1 MNSYYIK
8 GSFNKIFNLKFDN
21 GSELIAKIPYPLL
34 TPRHL
39 CTASEVAT
47 MDYARTVLKLPVPK
61 VLGWSSTS
69 TDSDD
74 DVGAEYI
81 LMEKIEGVQVHQRYK
96 HLRSEGF
103 ELITQVTAMERAF
116 VSRRFSQIGSLYYK
130 EDVEPALQARP
141 LYAEGAEEVDEDDDA
156 SVRFR
161 IGPYV
166 DWEVWR
172 GTRANLEADRGPC
185 MCFIFFFFGDLNSTT
200 L

>member
-1 MNSYYIK
+1 MVLE

-39 CTASEVAT
+39 CTASELAT
-47 MDYARTVLKLPVPK
+47 MDYARNVLGLPVPK
-61 VLGWSSTS
+61 VFGWSAWADRT
-69 TDSDD
+69 

-81 LMEKIEGVQVHQRYK
+81 LMEKVEGVEVHQRYK
-96 HLRSEGF
+96 DLRSEGF
-103 ELITQVTAMERAF
+103 ELITQVNAMERAF
-116 VSRRFSQIGSLYYK
+116 VCRRFSQIGSLYYK
-130 EDVEPALQARP
+130 EDVEPELQGRP
-141 LYAEGAEEVDEDDDA
+141 LYADGADDDDDA

-185 MCFIFFFFGDLNSTT
+185 MCVQFFDL
-200 L
+200 LP

>member
-1 MNSYYIK
+1 
-8 GSFNKIFNLKFDN
+8 
-21 GSELIAKIPYPLL
+21 
-34 TPRHL
+34 
-39 CTASEVAT
+39 

-141 LYAEGAEEVDEDDDA
+141 LYAEGAEEVDDDDA
-156 SVRFR
+156 SMRFR

-185 MCFIFFFFGDLNSTT
+185 MFNFSISFPDSTHCVLRVGCLVVCT
-200 L
+200 SYRQYPTKNGSKNLLVYDPSMRSCLVLH